1 MQKIENKVKKI
12 ASKKLSLLSIL
23 KLFSIL
29 IKLDREESIR
39 YIELFIKEYYY
50 LEEEM
55 TKEFYELII
64 NQIHN
69 GNYLSLFNT
78 LMERNL
84 YLLISYL
91 KYNSE
96 DISGLE
102 DIITPLQ
109 YYNIPKSYINHI
121 IEKLKRL
128 EIKNNDSNLDNI
140 IKDEA
145 LWLLKKHPHFNSQEY
160 MNIAY
165 KIYLSIGLNK
175 CNTYWNQIY
184 QNFNYYC
191 T

>member
-1 MQKIENKVKKI
+1 
-12 ASKKLSLLSIL
+12 
-23 KLFSIL
+23 
-29 IKLDREESIR
+29 
-39 YIELFIKEYYY
+39 
-50 LEEEM
+50 
-55 TKEFYELII
+55 
-64 NQIHN
+64 
-69 GNYLSLFNT
+69 
-78 LMERNL
+78 MERNL

-96 DISGLE
+96 DISELE

-109 YYNIPKSYINHI
+109 YYNIPKRYINHI

-145 LWLLKKHPHFNSQEY
+145 LWLLKKLPHFNSQEY
-160 MNIAY
+160 MNIAC
-165 KIYLSIGLNK
+165 KIYLSIGLNN
-175 CNTYWNQIY
+175 CNTYCNQIY